1 MSSSSS
7 QFLGADSS
15 TSSLPRPAR
24 CFACGSRGNPNKTT
38 RNLVVCID
46 GTANKFGRKNT
57 NVVKLFEA
65 VDCDTKDPWPE
76 QYTYYSSGIGTRPR
90 ILHVFQRVQRAI
102 SDKLDMAI
110 AWNMEEIVKE
120 AYAWLAGK
128 YQEGDQIYLFGFSR
142 GAYQVRILAGMIYEV
157 GLIKNPTE
165 KQIGTAYDHFESIL
179 SHKPNANDMAR
190 EFKVTF
196 SWKDVRAHFIGVWD
210 TVSSVGFGRG
220 DVCLSA
226 SSAAAHACHIRHALA
241 LDERRVK
248 FIPEYFLEMNSPDLH
263 KSAKDTQLEYPNTK
277 SRMQSSSGVERS
289 DRKTADIKEV
299 WFAGY
304 HSDVGGTNRP
314 GETYHAG
321 NVSLMW
327 MRREASMS
335 GLVLK
340 SGDVLW
346 TLWTDEDIDLGITDS
361 MTLFWKLF
369 EFLPIKHEVSF
380 NGSGENARRLHL
392 FEPRR
397 IIPGQKIHAS
407 VQFANTY
414 IPNATFGN
422 GFGNP
427 LETAGPMPSEDDI
440 WEKGAIDHMTYVA
453 LFNYLTGKQEAAS
466 FYLHKLLFLLR
477 FTEGRSPINGVPEW
491 QRALADLIH
500 KQSDLV
506 RLVAMAAYFEAV
518 DSCTNCNCTADIGRT
533 LPDEVFVEARQ
544 SLAGFMKPDQPDWP
558 RAVAL
563 LRPLAKHKDLRD
575 LVLTTGV
582 VDGFLQLLDHII
594 VVQGEHFAHVMDAL
608 SSLVEFRM
616 VGQYVRER

>member
-263 KSAKDTQLEYPNTK
+263 KSAKDTQLEYRGMEASNQNDSPEAIIDHSNSPTSGGSWNAPDDDTILEDKAQVALANTK

-304 HSDVGGTNRP
+304 HSDV
-314 GETYHAG
+314 YVHADP
-321 NVSLMW
+321 VMSFSLRLLVGVGRIAQEKHTMQ
-327 MRREASMS
+327 EMS
-335 GLVLK
+335 HLCGCVEK
-340 SGDVLW
+340 
-346 TLWTDEDIDLGITDS
+346 
-361 MTLFWKLF
+361 
-369 EFLPIKHEVSF
+369 
-380 NGSGENARRLHL
+380 RL
-392 FEPRR
+392 
-397 IIPGQKIHAS
+397 
-407 VQFANTY
+407 
-414 IPNATFGN
+414 
-422 GFGNP
+422 
-427 LETAGPMPSEDDI
+427 
-440 WEKGAIDHMTYVA
+440 
-453 LFNYLTGKQEAAS
+453 
-466 FYLHKLLFLLR
+466 
-477 FTEGRSPINGVPEW
+477 
-491 QRALADLIH
+491 
-500 KQSDLV
+500 
-506 RLVAMAAYFEAV
+506 
-518 DSCTNCNCTADIGRT
+518 
-533 LPDEVFVEARQ
+533 
-544 SLAGFMKPDQPDWP
+544 
-558 RAVAL
+558 
-563 LRPLAKHKDLRD
+563 
-575 LVLTTGV
+575 
-582 VDGFLQLLDHII
+582 
-594 VVQGEHFAHVMDAL
+594 
-608 SSLVEFRM
+608 
-616 VGQYVRER
+616 